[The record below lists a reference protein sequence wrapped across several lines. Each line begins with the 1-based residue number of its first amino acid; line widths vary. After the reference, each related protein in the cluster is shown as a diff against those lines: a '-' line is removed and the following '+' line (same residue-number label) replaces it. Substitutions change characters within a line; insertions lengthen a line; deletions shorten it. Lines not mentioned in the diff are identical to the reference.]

1 MTQKSKSRVNVEA
14 IGLAAV
20 VLSLI
25 LVALELRQNTIA
37 LEGQAVLDL
46 NTATSDLLN
55 LYLDYPEIG
64 AVTLRMLTKPES
76 AQDLTAEEVLA
87 LTVYANKVTAAME
100 AAWVFHDLGLI
111 DDEQLATYKHGFCTM
126 MNSKGY
132 KERIDYNQ
140 KAFRKQFLADFVAYC
155 ENRPEGMNW

>member
-1 MTQKSKSRVNVEA
+1 MTQNSKSRINVEA

-46 NTATSDLLN
+46 NAAMSDLLD
-55 LYLDYPEIG
+55 LFVEYPEIE
-64 AVTLRMLTKPES
+64 AVHVRMLTEPDA
-76 AQDLTAEEVLA
+76 AQDLSAEELIALA
-87 LTVYANKVTAAME
+87 VYVNKVTSAME

-111 DDEQLATYKHGFCTM
+111 DDEQLATYKHGFCKL
-126 MNSKGY
+126 MNSRGHKD
-132 KERIDYNQ
+132 RIDNNHQ
-140 KAFRKQFLADFVAYC
+140 AFRKQFLADFVTYC
-155 ENRPEGMNW
+155 ENRTEGINW